1 MMSMCSKFSDTQG
14 GIAMKTTIKLL
25 SLCLL
30 LAGAVSIMGNTAYA
44 EEDSEVMVQVEQV
57 MPVLKGDTWVKMS
70 NDEKISFLWGA
81 GHVVSIQEVLARNNP
96 DLKKSNTFVNKI
108 MEART
113 NKPMT
118 MNEVA
123 AKVDEYY
130 QANPDKLDKPVVEVI
145 WKETIVP
152 NLSQTQ
158 EPADPAQ

>member
-1 MMSMCSKFSDTQG
+1 MRVSL
-14 GIAMKTTIKLL
+14 KLL

-30 LAGAVSIMGNTAYA
+30 MACVLLSVASVPYA
-44 EEDSEVMVQVEQV
+44 QEESEVMVQVEQV
-57 MPVLKGDTWVKMS
+57 MPVLKGDTWIKMS
-70 NDEKISFLWGA
+70 DDEKISFLWGA
-81 GHVVSIQEVLARNNP
+81 GHVVSIQEVLARNNA
-96 DLKKSNTFVNKI
+96 DLKKSNAFVNKI

-145 WKETIVP
+145 WTETIVP
-152 NLSQTQ
+152 NLSQAQ
-158 EPADPAQ
+158 EPATPAQ

>member
-1 MMSMCSKFSDTQG
+1 MMSIVVRFLDEQG
-14 GIAMKTTIKLL
+14 GSAMRVSLKLL

-30 LAGAVSIMGNTAYA
+30 MACVLLSVASVPYA
-44 EEDSEVMVQVEQV
+44 QEESEVMVQVEQV
-57 MPVLKGDTWVKMS
+57 MPVLKGDTWIKMS
-70 NDEKISFLWGA
+70 DDEKISFLWGA
-81 GHVVSIQEVLARNNP
+81 GHVVSIQEVLARNNA
-96 DLKKSNTFVNKI
+96 DLKKSNAFVNKI

-145 WKETIVP
+145 WTETIVP
-152 NLSQTQ
+152 NLSQAQ
-158 EPADPAQ
+158 EPATPAQ

>member
-1 MMSMCSKFSDTQG
+1 
-14 GIAMKTTIKLL
+14 MKITLRLL
-25 SLCLL
+25 SICLL
-30 LAGAVSIMGNTAYA
+30 LAGALVSTAGIAYSA
-44 EEDSEVMVQVEQV
+44 EDSEVMVEVEQF

-70 NDEKISFLWGA
+70 DDEKISFLWGA
-81 GHVVSIQEVLARNNP
+81 GHVVSIQEVLARNNA
-96 DLKKSNTFVNKI
+96 DLKKSNAFVNKI

-145 WKETIVP
+145 WTETIVP
-152 NLSQTQ
+152 NLSQAQ
-158 EPADPAQ
+158 ESAAPGE